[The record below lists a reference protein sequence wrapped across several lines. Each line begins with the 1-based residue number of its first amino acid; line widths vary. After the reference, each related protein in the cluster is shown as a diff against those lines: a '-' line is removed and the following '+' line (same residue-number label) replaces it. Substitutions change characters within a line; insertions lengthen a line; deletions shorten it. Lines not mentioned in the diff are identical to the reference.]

1 MKTIKKINLSILGLI
16 ALVSLPSKVNAQQ
29 RVGDPG
35 VTFDTSKYDPRYP
48 QMKEWEK
55 AGASEGIPFIKD
67 LQKVETIN
75 SGANS
80 ATINSKIAAAASSAS
95 KSNPV
100 YILLKNG
107 TYTINSRIVMK
118 SNVSLVGESRTGVK
132 CFISMTNGD
141 AFSFYKVKNCGIYD
155 LTIEGSWGTPK
166 YPWNYS
172 LNQNDELPS
181 NDNISVKFNDS
192 EDCWLDRVNIINSA
206 KDPVRCPA
214 NHITLRD
221 LKVDGAHKKAGGAQ
235 GYFFIQGAY
244 NLITGCEVTH
254 IRHISL
260 QGSNVEYNVVYD
272 NDFKQ
277 EVSFH
282 SGDNGNNLI
291 EFNRITLPADM
302 PNSKADTPNAPYN
315 NSSEPNYYAIMGPWS
330 IQHQNSK
337 NPNFIFRNNCK
348 EENHN
353 NATPWSNPNLLY
365 KGPRQVKPADHATNF
380 PALAASLTPS
390 GRTLY
395 PVVLTTSSNGSGN
408 NCNSKEIIT
417 VIEDAYLQG
426 TTRFNTGDL
435 RIENGKRI
443 SYLKFVVPTIPGNI
457 TSAKLVLNVSTDS
470 GNGLIEIFKGSSN
483 TWTENNLSTSNK
495 PNEGTKIGSLNTNYN
510 IGQSYEWLLSG
521 IHSGEIII
529 LIVKQIGGND
539 VSFSSK
545 EGSNQPKLLLDVVC
559 SSTNKN
565 SYEASTSNSNS
576 VNLTMYPNPAKDDV
590 TVSGL
595 EVGDEIS
602 IHDLQGKTIQDLK
615 VISTEQTLSISSLKA
630 GMYILVVK
638 GKKQLK
644 LVIE

>member
-80 ATINSKIAAAASSAS
+80 ATINSKITAAASSAS

-155 LTIEGSWGTPK
+155 LTIEGGWGTPK

-337 NPNFIFRNNCK
+337 KPNFIFRNSCK

-365 KGPRQVKPADHATNF
+365 KGPKEIKPTDPSTNF

-395 PVVLTTSSNGSGN
+395 PVVLQTTGSGNTETQLIANGTYTIESSVSSQRLLSRALENHTAIMINAGNYNDQKWVFTHLGNNIYTIKNNGTNRYLEVPYAKCENRVQVATYNAAFSNHQKWKVVTNGSG
-408 NCNSKEIIT
+408 I
-417 VIEDAYLQG
+417 YGLQPAHCLTQALDRNRG
-426 TTRFNTGDL
+426 
-435 RIENGKRI
+435 
-443 SYLKFVVPTIPGNI
+443 
-457 TSAKLVLNVSTDS
+457 A
-470 GNGLIEIFKGSSN
+470 
-483 TWTENNLSTSNK
+483 
-495 PNEGTKIGSLNTNYN
+495 LNTNVHTYSYS
-510 IGQSYEWLLSG
+510 QSNENQKWR
-521 IHSGEIII
+521 IIPVGTT
-529 LIVKQIGGND
+529 LKSLDNSFVEEKIV
-539 VSFSSK
+539 
-545 EGSNQPKLLLDVVC
+545 
-559 SSTNKN
+559 
-565 SYEASTSNSNS
+565 
-576 VNLTMYPNPAKDDV
+576 TMYPNPAKEDV

-615 VISTEQTLSISSLKA
+615 VTSTEQTLSISSLKA